1 MRLENY
7 ISDLLF
13 KNDCVIVPDFGAFLT
28 RYQSATLQSDAH
40 TLYPPKKGVGF
51 NRLLVEND
59 GLLEQYLTKKITSDT
74 QKSKIFLQTEVS
86 IWHRQLIENKF
97 LSLNGLGDF
106 KVTSDGKWQFFP
118 DAEVNFLPASYGL
131 FPLAARPVL
140 QSEKGVKRIT
150 PATQP
155 VQKPFPAFY
164 KYAAVAVVAL
174 GVSGFWGYDY
184 YTHQIEQQNFVTRKK
199 AEKLLDKKI
208 QQATFEIAPET
219 RSVALQIETPKFPYH
234 VVAGAFRIEE
244 NAHKKVQE
252 LLQKGYKSRLLG
264 PNRYG
269 LHQVAF
275 QSFTNRT
282 DALVF
287 LKEIRTQVFPE
298 AWMLIEE
305 L

>member
-28 RYQSATLQSDAH
+28 RYQSAALKKDTH
-40 TLYPPKKGVGF
+40 TFYPPKKTVGF
-51 NRLLVEND
+51 NRLLIEND
-59 GLLEQYLTKKITSDT
+59 GLLEQYLTKKVTSDT
-74 QKSKIFLQTEVS
+74 QKSKTFLQTEVS
-86 IWHRQLIENKF
+86 NWHRQLNENQF

-106 KVTSDGKWQFFP
+106 KISADGKWQFVP
-118 DAEVNFLPASYGL
+118 DADVNFLPTSFGL
-131 FPLAARPVL
+131 FPLTVLPVN
-140 QSEKGVKRIT
+140 QHQKEIKRIT
-150 PATQP
+150 PTATP
-155 VQKPFPAFY
+155 LHKPFPAFY
-164 KYAAVAVVAL
+164 KYAAIAVIAL

-184 YTHQIEQQNFVTRKK
+184 YARKIKQQNFLAREK
-199 AEKLLDKKI
+199 AEKLLEKKI
-208 QQATFEIAPET
+208 QQATFEITPET

-275 QSFTNRT
+275 QSFTNREE
-282 DALVF
+282 ALVF
-287 LKEIRTQVFPE
+287 LKEIRTQVFQE